1 MSLVLASASATRAA
15 LLTGAGLI
23 FKRVNAD
30 VDERLLEAEL
40 VGQPPDAVAQALAD
54 AKALEVSMRRPGDLV
69 IGADQTLA
77 LGDER
82 FHKPA
87 DRSEAQRQLTRL
99 SGRTHELHSALSL
112 ARNGEVLHRAVDSA
126 ALTMRPL
133 SARFIGHYL
142 SVVGDSV
149 LGSVGAYHLEGF
161 GVQLFSKVE
170 GNHFTVLGLP
180 LLPLLA
186 FLREERMIEQ

>member
-23 FKRVNAD
+23 FKRIPAD
-30 VDERLLEAEL
+30 VDERLFEAEL
-40 VGQPPDAVAQALAD
+40 VGLPPDAVAQALAD

-77 LGDER
+77 LGAER
-82 FHKPA
+82 FHKPVS
-87 DRSEAQRQLTRL
+87 RSDAQRQLTRL
-99 SGRTHELHSALSL
+99 SGRTHDLHSALSL

-126 ALTMRPL
+126 SLTMRPL

-149 LGSVGAYHLEGF
+149 LGCVGAYQLEGF
-161 GVQLFSKVE
+161 GVQLFSKVD